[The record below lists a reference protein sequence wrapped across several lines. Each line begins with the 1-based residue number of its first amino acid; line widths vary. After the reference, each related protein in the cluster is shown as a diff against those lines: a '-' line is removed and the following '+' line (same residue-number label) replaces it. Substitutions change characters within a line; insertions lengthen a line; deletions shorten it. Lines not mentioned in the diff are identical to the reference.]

1 MSSTSPP
8 PNEATRSGPA
18 AANSSPAPTIAPA
31 VELERLLRLLAAA
44 AFLVFFQAFMVAPLI
59 PRLAELFDAS
69 TNVVGLAVPAY
80 LLPYGL
86 MQLVWGPL
94 SDRLGRGRLILGS
107 LAAFIVLTAL
117 TAAVGGAGG
126 FIGIRLLTAV
136 GASAVVPI
144 SLALIGDLFEYRRR
158 GHALGWLFGAMAG
171 GMAFGS
177 SAGALLEPVI
187 GWRGL
192 FLGVSGLAAVVFAVL
207 LRRRPLLAGQPS
219 GQRRTLR
226 QVARGYLQLLS
237 DRRAARTYTYV
248 LFNAVLHS
256 GVYTWLGLYFTRRY
270 GLSETGIGLALLAY
284 GIPGFLFGPVIG
296 RLADRHG
303 RARLIPLGL
312 AVGALSAFLL
322 VPHLPVVLPA
332 ITVGVLSLG
341 YDLTQP
347 LLAGIVTQ
355 LSANRGQAM
364 GVNVFTL
371 FTGFGLGSLVFQALL
386 LASFTTALVTF
397 GVAASIAAILAL
409 RLFATETPEST

>member
-1 MSSTSPP
+1 MV
-8 PNEATRSGPA
+8 
-18 AANSSPAPTIAPA
+18 APTP
-31 VELERLLRLLAAA
+31 ELERLLRLLAAA

-59 PRLAELFDAS
+59 PRLAELFHAS

-107 LAAFIVLTAL
+107 LVAFIVLTAA

-126 FIGIRLLTAV
+126 FLALRLVTAL

-144 SLALIGDLFEYRRR
+144 SLALVGDLFDYARR

-171 GMAFGS
+171 GVAFGS
-177 SAGALLEPVI
+177 TAAALLEPVI

-192 FLGVSGLAAVVFAVL
+192 FLGVSGMAALLLTVL
-207 LRRRPLLAGQPS
+207 LRHRPLLEGHPS
-219 GQRRTLR
+219 RQRRPVR
-226 QVARGYLQLLS
+226 QVARGYLQLVA
-237 DRRAARTYTYV
+237 DPRAVRTYAYV

-256 GVYTWLGLYFTRRY
+256 GIYTWLGLYFTRRY

-284 GIPGFLFGPVIG
+284 GVPGFLFGPVIG

-312 AVGALSAFLL
+312 ALGAIACFLL
-322 VPHLPVVLPA
+322 VPHLPVLLPA

-355 LSANRGQAM
+355 LSQNRGQAM
-364 GVNVFTL
+364 GLNVFTL
-371 FTGFGLGSLVFQALL
+371 FVGFGLGSLIFQALL
-386 LASFTTALVTF
+386 LASFNTALVTF
-397 GVAASIAAILAL
+397 GVAASIAAVLAL
-409 RLFATETPEST
+409 RLFATETAGSS

>member
-1 MSSTSPP
+1 MTPTSPP
-8 PNEATRSGPA
+8 GDELIRPGAAAGPA
-18 AANSSPAPTIAPA
+18 PVEAPA
-31 VELERLLRLLAAA
+31 AELERLLRLLAAA

-59 PRLAELFDAS
+59 PRLAELFAAS
-69 TNVVGLAVPAY
+69 SNIVGLAVPAY

-94 SDRLGRGRLILGS
+94 SDRIGRDRLILGS
-107 LAAFIVLTAL
+107 LVAFIVLTAL

-126 FIGIRLLTAV
+126 FIGVRVLTAV

-144 SLALIGDLFEYRRR
+144 SLALIGDLFDYARR

-192 FLGVSGLAAVVFAVL
+192 FVGVAGLATVVLASL
-207 LRRRPLLAGQPS
+207 LRRRALLHGQPS
-219 GQRRTLR
+219 GQRRTVR
-226 QVARGYLQLLS
+226 QVAQGYLQLLT

-256 GVYTWLGLYFTRRY
+256 GIYTWLGLYFTRRY
-270 GLSETGIGLALLAY
+270 GLSETGVGLALLAY
-284 GIPGFLFGPVIG
+284 GVPGFVFGPVIG

-312 AVGALSAFLL
+312 AVGAVAAFTLI
-322 VPHLPVVLPA
+322 PHLPVLVPA
-332 ITVGVLSLG
+332 ITVGLLSLG

-355 LSANRGQAM
+355 LSQNRGQAM

-371 FTGFGLGSLVFQALL
+371 FIGFGLGSLLFQALL
-386 LASFTTALVTF
+386 LAGFTTALVTF
-397 GVAASIAAILAL
+397 GTAAAIAAALAL
-409 RLFATETPEST
+409 RLFATETALPG

>member
-1 MSSTSPP
+1 V
-8 PNEATRSGPA
+8 A
-18 AANSSPAPTIAPA
+18 PAP
-31 VELERLLRLLAAA
+31 ELERLLRLLAAA

-59 PRLAELFDAS
+59 PRLAVLFHAS

-107 LAAFIVLTAL
+107 LVAFIVLTGL
-117 TAAVGGAGG
+117 TAATGGAGG
-126 FIGIRLLTAV
+126 FLALRLVTAL

-144 SLALIGDLFEYRRR
+144 SLALVGDLFVYARR

-177 SAGALLEPVI
+177 TAGALVEPVI
-187 GWRGL
+187 SWRGL
-192 FLGVSGLAAVVFAVL
+192 FLGVSGMAALLLTVL
-207 LRRRPLLAGQPS
+207 LRHRPLIEGHPSRQRRPV
-219 GQRRTLR
+219 R
-226 QVARGYLQLLS
+226 QVARGYLQLLA
-237 DRRAARTYTYV
+237 DPRAVRTYAYV

-256 GVYTWLGLYFTRRY
+256 GIYTWLGLYFTRRY

-284 GIPGFLFGPVIG
+284 GVPGFLFGPVIG

-312 AVGALSAFLL
+312 ALGALACLLL
-322 VPHLPVVLPA
+322 VPHLPVLLPA

-355 LSANRGQAM
+355 LSQNRGQAM
-364 GVNVFTL
+364 GLNVFTL
-371 FTGFGLGSLVFQALL
+371 FVGFGLGSLFFQALL
-386 LASFTTALVTF
+386 LASFNTALVTY
-397 GVAASIAAILAL
+397 GVAASIASVLAL
-409 RLFATETPEST
+409 RLFAAETAPAFARTPSGTRLKR